1 MNYAHISA
9 AEARHLIRSGSWRR
23 PTTGLALGYVHA
35 NLVILPQS
43 WAEEFALFCHLN
55 LQAAPLLD
63 MTAPGHPHPMKVAP
77 GADIRT
83 DVPRYRIYREG
94 RPVEERDDIRSL
106 WQEDFV
112 AFLLGCSFSAERA
125 LIEQDIRLR
134 HLEQGKNVAM
144 YQTSISCI
152 ATRRLHGS
160 LVVSMRPIRTA
171 LLDRVVEITGR
182 YPLAHGAPI
191 HIGDPLALG
200 IPDLGQPDWGD
211 AVVIEDDEV
220 PVFWACGVTPQAVIM
235 EVQPDIAIT
244 HSPGHMFL
252 TDWRDTSIVLSAS

>member
-1 MNYAHISA
+1 
-9 AEARHLIRSGSWRR
+9 
-23 PTTGLALGYVHA
+23 
-35 NLVILPQS
+35 
-43 WAEEFALFCHLN
+43 
-55 LQAAPLLD
+55 
-63 MTAPGHPHPMKVAP
+63 
-77 GADIRT
+77 
-83 DVPRYRIYREG
+83 
-94 RPVEERDDIRSL
+94 
-106 WQEDFV
+106 
-112 AFLLGCSFSAERA
+112 
-125 LIEQDIRLR
+125 LR

-171 LLDRVVEITGR
+171 LLDRVIEITGR

-211 AVVIEDDEV
+211 AVAIEDDEV

-252 TDWRDTSIVLSAS
+252 TDWRDTSIVLSVIIGGGFLKQISFYHHECEDEGISCSPGVFSYMYDITEKLDRFCGKWFLQSVNW

>member
-1 MNYAHISA
+1 MDYAHISA
-9 AEARHLIRSGSWRR
+9 AEARRLIRTGAWRR
-23 PTTGLALGYVHA
+23 PTTGLALGYVQA

-43 WAEEFALFCHLN
+43 WAEEFAMFCHLN
-55 LQAAPLLD
+55 QQAAPLLD

-83 DVPRYRIYREG
+83 DVPRYRIYRKD
-94 RPVEERDDIRSL
+94 RPIEEREDICSL
-106 WQEDFV
+106 WQDDFV

-125 LIEQDIRLR
+125 LIEHNIRLS

-144 YQTSISCI
+144 YRTSISCVP
-152 ATRRLHGS
+152 TSRLHGS
-160 LVVSMRPIRTA
+160 LVVSMRPIRTTI
-171 LLDRVVEITGR
+171 LDRVIEITAH

-191 HIGDPLALG
+191 HIGDPLKLG
-200 IPDLGQPDWGD
+200 ITDLGQPDWGD
-211 AVVIEDDEV
+211 AVTIEDDEV

-235 EVQPDIAIT
+235 EVQPEIAIT

-252 TDWRDTSIVLSAS
+252 TDWHDTTIAQNA